1 MADEAIY
8 GRKINNIARSPLP
21 AEHTSV
27 HELYN
32 DVYRGSAGMRT
43 EEVRGQEDG
52 RFSPSTSGV
61 SSSQEVEKN
70 KRATKHKLVRADLR
84 RSGELAAQ
92 LEGKIDVLN
101 NVSNAPPQLFEA
113 AAGMHS
119 GELGGAAVRVR
130 EGRPV
135 ARAKNASR
143 ADLRNV
149 ANPMAAGGEAEQA
162 IYGTVYGERT
172 ATTDAKNVASERYA
186 FQIQSH

>member
-1 MADEAIY
+1 
-8 GRKINNIARSPLP
+8 
-21 AEHTSV
+21 
-27 HELYN
+27 
-32 DVYRGSAGMRT
+32 MRT

-92 LEGKIDVLN
+92 LEGIEIDVLN

-135 ARAKNASR
+135 DRAKNASR

-162 IYGTVYGERT
+162 LYGTVYGERT

-186 FQIQSH
+186 FQIQSVYPRQYEHAAGATSTEIFKVTTPELQP

>member
-1 MADEAIY
+1 
-8 GRKINNIARSPLP
+8 
-21 AEHTSV
+21 
-27 HELYN
+27 
-32 DVYRGSAGMRT
+32 
-43 EEVRGQEDG
+43 
-52 RFSPSTSGV
+52 
-61 SSSQEVEKN
+61 
-70 KRATKHKLVRADLR
+70 
-84 RSGELAAQ
+84 
-92 LEGKIDVLN
+92 
-101 NVSNAPPQLFEA
+101 
-113 AAGMHS
+113 MHS

-186 FQIQSH
+186 FQIQSVYPRQYEHAAGATSTEIFKVTTPQLQP

>member
-1 MADEAIY
+1 MPTCAAAASSPYLPYISLY
-8 GRKINNIARSPLP
+8 LPCIPARSPL
-21 AEHTSV
+21 
-27 HELYN
+27 
-32 DVYRGSAGMRT
+32 
-43 EEVRGQEDG
+43 
-52 RFSPSTSGV
+52 
-61 SSSQEVEKN
+61 
-70 KRATKHKLVRADLR
+70 DLR
-84 RSGELAAQ
+84 LISPGELAAQ

-186 FQIQSH
+186 FQIPSH

>member
-1 MADEAIY
+1 M
-8 GRKINNIARSPLP
+8 
-21 AEHTSV
+21 
-27 HELYN
+27 
-32 DVYRGSAGMRT
+32 
-43 EEVRGQEDG
+43 
-52 RFSPSTSGV
+52 
-61 SSSQEVEKN
+61 EKN

-92 LEGKIDVLN
+92 LEGIEIDVLN

-162 IYGTVYGERT
+162 I
-172 ATTDAKNVASERYA
+172 
-186 FQIQSH
+186 